1 MYDLKQSG
9 LSTCVD
15 KCRLNQ
21 HHTGWVSMQTIAL
34 LKFLYIKTDYLL
46 LYSPVSLKHQQI
58 PKSCHTIPKINSSM
72 CQTITIHH
80 LCGHVFKASRV
91 VCPVEMQNSV
101 LRATALSVRTRA
113 TLGPCTT
120 DSASETKV
128 HPILCNF
135 CQKNGIINAWV
146 GESSALR
153 INLMRQWKSQDT
165 PSPEYQYI
173 R

>member
-21 HHTGWVSMQTIAL
+21 HHTGWVSIQTIAP

-46 LYSPVSLKHQQI
+46 LYPPVFSNTNRFQI
-58 PKSCHTIPKINSSM
+58 LSWYFEINSSM

-91 VCPVEMQNSV
+91 DCPVEMQNSV
-101 LRATALSVRTRA
+101 LHATALSVRTRA

-120 DSASETKV
+120 DSTSETKV
-128 HPILCNF
+128 HPILCDF
-135 CQKNGIINAWV
+135 CQKNGIINSWV
-146 GESSALR
+146 GESSALK
-153 INLMRQWKSQDT
+153 IKLMRQWKSQDT
-165 PSPEYQYI
+165 PSLDYQDI